1 MVSLTVRS
9 LGPVTQ
15 KTGQDSRP
23 VKTDQKQANWKW
35 SHIPWSGFWDGSQFW
50 DWLTGQN
57 RDHWKPCLQ
66 PLERGDGL
74 AADVVVLVLEPLEHV
89 VVDLLVE
96 LVVDRRV
103 LAHQLQEAVDQQA
116 DPEPG
121 LRGLD
126 LVVVEQPVEQLVKN
140 RREVLREETLT
151 SC

>member
-1 MVSLTVRS
+1 MIFQGDKFSIFNISCIDKRGFGTRI
-9 LGPVTQ
+9 
-15 KTGQDSRP
+15 KTTWNVFLLFS
-23 VKTDQKQANWKW
+23 N
-35 SHIPWSGFWDGSQFW
+35 
-50 DWLTGQN
+50 
-57 RDHWKPCLQ
+57 LQ
-66 PLERGDGL
+66 PLERGDCL

-140 RREVLREETLT
+140 RREVLREETST
-151 SC
+151 